1 MGWHARSGHSPYLF
15 FFEITTLPPS
25 GPARNPHQR
34 IQKQSTQSGAPL
46 NGGYEFK
53 ELPA

>member
-25 GPARNPHQR
+25 GPARKSLQEP
-34 IQKQSTQSGAPL
+34 QSPGIPTKGFRNRAHSPGPL
-46 NGGYEFK
+46 
-53 ELPA
+53 